1 MLKITVHLKNINFFK
16 PASMGDSGGD
26 NDDFFLT
33 KQVFLRAPHP
43 FWSVKKKFAE
53 QMKNIRDMVKN
64 ILLQKIQKT

>member
-1 MLKITVHLKNINFFK
+1 
-16 PASMGDSGGD
+16 MGDSGGD